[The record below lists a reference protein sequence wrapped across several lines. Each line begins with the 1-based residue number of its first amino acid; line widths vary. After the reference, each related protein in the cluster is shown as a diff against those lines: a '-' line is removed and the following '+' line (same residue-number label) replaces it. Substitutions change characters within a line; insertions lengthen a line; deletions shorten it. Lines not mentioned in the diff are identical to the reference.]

1 MKILVT
7 GGGGFLGRAIV
18 AQLLA
23 RGDSVRVLARGSYP
37 ELAEQGVELHR
48 GDVQDAVTVRAA
60 VAGCDAVIHTAA
72 VAGIWGPWSYFHGI
86 NTVGT
91 ENVLAA
97 CRVERISRLVYTS
110 SPSVVFDAAD
120 QAGIDE
126 STPYPTR
133 WLAHYPHTKAL
144 AEQAVLAA
152 NGRSGLLTCA
162 LRPHLIWGPG
172 DTQLVP
178 RLLERARSGKLRRVG
193 DGKNLIDMIYV
204 DNAAAAHL
212 QALDALVPGS
222 PVCGRAYFLSQ
233 GEPMNCWDW
242 INELLALDG
251 QPPLTKSISL
261 NAAWRIGAVFEGVYK
276 MLGLKAEPRMTRFL
290 AAQLGYAHYYNIS
303 RAKND
308 FGYLPQVSTEEG
320 MRRLGEWLRRCA
332 TSSS

>member
-1 MKILVT
+1 MRVLVT

-18 AQLLA
+18 MQLLA
-23 RGDSVRVLARGSYP
+23 RGDAVRVLARGAYP
-37 ELAEQGVELHR
+37 ELEAQGVELQR
-48 GDVQDAVTVRAA
+48 GDIQDAATVRAA

-97 CRVERISRLVYTS
+97 CRVERIPRLVYTS

-126 STPYPTR
+126 STPYPTK

-152 NGRSGLLTCA
+152 NGRDGLLTCA

-178 RLLERARSGKLRRVG
+178 RLLERARTGKLRRVG
-193 DGKNLIDMIYV
+193 NGKNLIDMIYV

-233 GEPMNCWDW
+233 GEPVNCWDW
-242 INELLALDG
+242 INQLLALDG
-251 QPPLTKSISL
+251 QPPLAKSISL
-261 NAAWRIGAVFEGVYK
+261 KAAWRIGSVLEGVYK
-276 MLGLKAEPRMTRFL
+276 LLGLKSEPRMTRFL
-290 AAQLGYAHYYNIS
+290 AAQLAYAHYYDIR
-303 RAKND
+303 RAKHD
-308 FGYLPQVSTEEG
+308 FGYRPIVSTAEG
-320 MRRLGEWLRRCA
+320 MHQLGEWLRK
-332 TSSS
+332 

>member
-1 MKILVT
+1 MRVLVT

-23 RGDSVRVLARGSYP
+23 RGDSVRVLGRGTYP
-37 ELAEQGVELHR
+37 DLAAQGVEICQCNLR
-48 GDVQDAVTVRAA
+48 YDGETLLNSVV
-60 VAGCDAVIHTAA
+60 GCDAVIHSAA
-72 VAGIWGPWSYFHGI
+72 IAGIWGPWQEYYST
-86 NTVGT
+86 NTGAT
-91 ENVLAA
+91 TDLLTA
-97 CRVERISRLVYTS
+97 CRMHGVSRLVYTS

-120 QAGIDE
+120 QAGINE

-204 DNAAAAHL
+204 DNAAEAHL

-233 GEPMNCWDW
+233 GEPVNCWDW

-251 QPPLTKSISL
+251 QPPLKKSISL
-261 NAAWRIGAVFEGVYK
+261 NAAWRIGAVFEGIYK
-276 MLGLKAEPRMTRFL
+276 VLGLKSEPRMTRFL
-290 AAQLGYAHYYNIS
+290 AAQLGYAHYYDIS

-308 FGYLPQVSTEEG
+308 FGYQPRVSTEEG
-320 MRRLGEWLRRCA
+320 MRRLGEWLRRRV
-332 TSSS
+332 